1 MPAERKPAI
10 PKPST
15 QSALKT
21 LHRKALKINGGLPL
35 KVFVRQC
42 VTSPDQELKQKAT
55 DWFHNKGANFSK
67 PPLGLGSTRKKKS
80 QQQQSGGKKK

>member
-1 MPAERKPAI
+1 MPAERKPAT

-21 LHRKALKINGGLPL
+21 LHRRALKIHAGMPL
-35 KVFVRQC
+35 KAFVREC
-42 VTSPDQELKQKAT
+42 AVSPDQELKQKAN
-55 DWFHNKGANFSK
+55 DWFHNKRANFSK

-80 QQQQSGGKKK
+80 QQQGSGGKKK